1 MIVEVRVS
9 GVNARHAAGCRCAPR
24 STEMSGAEQVQ
35 RKSIDGKG
43 KTIREILSGR
53 KFYIDYY
60 QREYKWQT
68 KQLEELISDL
78 SDIFL
83 RNFDAAHDR
92 EAVAGYDRYFLGSI
106 IISQKDGRDYI
117 IDGQQRLTTLTLL
130 LLFLMKRQKAAG
142 QPGNIAEMIYSSKYG
157 KHSFNLDVPERLA
170 AMQKLFDGDEIDEDE
185 LPESSRNI
193 AARYNEIDELFP
205 KEIDDAAL
213 PYFVDWLTENVH
225 LVEITAYSDDVAYT
239 IFETMND
246 RGLSLSPTDML
257 KGYLLANISDETAR
271 TQASAEWKS
280 IIVKLRAVDPDG
292 QEPDADF
299 FKAWLRSSYADS
311 IRERKKNARPEA
323 WDRIGTEFH
332 RWVRDEAE
340 KLGLVLNGQ
349 SKSAAYREF
358 ILSRMAFYA
367 KWYLVIRQA
376 ELSPVPG
383 LENIYH
389 NASHRFTHQPT
400 LLLAPLVPSDSDDT
414 IRLKL
419 RLVAKY
425 ADIFLTRRLCNYR
438 DSDYAILQYN
448 VFTVVRDTRGLGA
461 PALAA
466 KLSQL
471 LVDQLKEDRGS
482 LDGFDTFGLNQWS
495 HRPIKRIL
503 ARMIDFVEVGS
514 GGQPRYH
521 EMMTL
526 RGKKAFEIEHIW
538 ANGLEPAKESL
549 GLEANEDFQEWRN
562 SLGALLLLPKSFN
575 ASYKDDAYEEKV
587 EHYFGQNVLAK
598 ALHAKAYEN
607 HPGFRRFTQ
616 EKHLPFRAHSEFRK
630 PDLEERQR
638 LYRSIA
644 DQIWDPAWIDRIL
657 AGERTIA

>member
-1 MIVEVRVS
+1 
-9 GVNARHAAGCRCAPR
+9 
-24 STEMSGAEQVQ
+24 MSGAEQIQ
-35 RKSIDGKG
+35 RKNIDGKG

-78 SDIFL
+78 ADIFL
-83 RNFDAAHDR
+83 RNYDAAHDR

-142 QPGNIAEMIYSSKYG
+142 QASTVAEMIYSSKYG
-157 KHSFNLDVPERLA
+157 KHSFNLDVPERLG
-170 AMQKLFDGDEIDEDE
+170 AMQKLFDGKEVDEDE

-205 KEIDDAAL
+205 GKEIDDHAL

-239 IFETMND
+239 IFETMNN

-257 KGYLLANISDETAR
+257 KGYLLANIADEAAR
-271 TQASAEWKS
+271 THGSAEWKS
-280 IIVKLRAVDPDG
+280 IIAKLRAVDPDD

-299 FKAWLRSSYADS
+299 FKAWLRSRYADS
-311 IRERKKNARPEA
+311 IRERKKNAKAEA
-323 WDRIGTEFH
+323 WDCIGTEFH

-340 KLGLVLNGQ
+340 KLGLLLNGLP
-349 SKSAAYREF
+349 KSAAYRDS
-358 ILSRMAFYA
+358 ILSQMAFYA
-367 KWYLVIRQA
+367 KWYLVIRKA
-376 ELSPVPG
+376 DLAPLPG

-400 LLLAPLVPSDSDDT
+400 LLLAPLVPSDSDDI

-438 DSDYAILQYN
+438 DSDYNILQYN

-466 KLSQL
+466 KLTQL
-471 LVDQLKEDRGS
+471 LADQLKEERGS
-482 LDGFDTFGLNQWS
+482 LAGFDTFGLNQWS
-495 HRPIKRIL
+495 HRPIKRFL
-503 ARMIDFVEVGS
+503 ARMIDYVEVGS

-526 RGKKAFEIEHIW
+526 RGKKSFEIEHIW
-538 ANGLEPAKESL
+538 ANGLEQAKPAL
-549 GLEANEDFQEWRN
+549 GLQGNEDFQEWRN
-562 SLGALLLLPKSFN
+562 RLGGLLLLPKSFN
-575 ASYKDDAYEEKV
+575 ASYKDNTYGEKV
-587 EHYFGQNVLAK
+587 DHYFGQNVLAK
-598 ALHAKAYEN
+598 SLHMKAYEN
-607 HPGFRRFTQ
+607 HPGFRRCIQ
-616 EKHLPFRAHSEFRK
+616 ERQLPFRAHAEFK
-630 PDLEERQR
+630 KSDLEERQR
-638 LYRSIA
+638 LYRRIA

-657 AGERTIA
+657 SGDTAIA